1 MSQTAHVYPFLFY
14 FYMTTK
20 NSLTETICSAME
32 RLQIEQLTPMQRDM
46 LAQFGKQQNMT
57 LLAPTGSGKTLAF
70 LLPLLEQ
77 VQKQPQRLQTIIIAP
92 SRELAIQIDSVWK
105 SMKSP
110 AQSVCCYGGHA
121 IATEKKD
128 IARVQPALI
137 IGTPGRL
144 LDHLDKGNINAKG
157 VISLVIDEFDKSL
170 ELGFQEQMESIMAY
184 LPSLKQTILCSAT
197 DIDELPEFASIEEP
211 IRVDYLDGGL
221 VQSAV
226 DDAEE
231 PASRLQMYR
240 VVSPA
245 KDKIECLYNLLCTLG
260 NESTMLFCNHRASV
274 DRVYS
279 LLKEKGILAV
289 RYHGGMEQMDRERSL
304 YTFRTGSRHLLVA
317 TDLAARGLD
326 IPEVQHVIHYHMPI
340 DQEAYTHR
348 NGRTARW
355 TSTGSAYVL
364 LHGEEKMPA
373 YLQELLDEMP
383 ILELPAQP
391 TSIPKPEW
399 ATVYIGKGKKH
410 KLSKMDVVGFL
421 CKKGRLSAQDLGLI
435 VVQPTC
441 CYVAVRR
448 RKLKSLLQLVHNEK
462 IKGLNTKIEE
472 AYG

>member
-1 MSQTAHVYPFLFY
+1 
-14 FYMTTK
+14 MTSK
-20 NSLTETICSAME
+20 KPLTETIRTAMD
-32 RLQIEQLTPMQRDM
+32 RLQIQQLTPMQSDM
-46 LAQFGKQQNMT
+46 LAQFGKQQDMT

-77 VQKQPQRLQTIIIAP
+77 VQKQPQRLQTIVIAP

-105 SMKSP
+105 AMKAP

-121 IATEKKD
+121 IAQEKKD
-128 IARVQPALI
+128 IARLKPALI
-137 IGTPGRL
+137 VGTPGRL
-144 LDHLDKGNINAKG
+144 LDHLDKGNMNPKG

-184 LPSLKQTILCSAT
+184 LPSLKQTVLCSAT
-197 DIDELPEFASIEEP
+197 DIDELPEFADIEDP
-211 IRVDYLDGGL
+211 IRVDYLQGTPIG
-221 VQSAV
+221 AP
-226 DDAEE
+226 EE
-231 PASRLQMYR
+231 VEDEEDSRLQMYR

-245 KDKIECLYNLLCTLG
+245 KDKVDTLYNLLCTLG

-274 DRVYS
+274 DRVYK

-289 RYHGGMEQMDRERSL
+289 RYHGGMEQLDRERSL

-364 LHGEEKMPA
+364 MHGEEKMPE
-373 YLQELLDEMP
+373 YLPALLEEMP
-383 ILELPAQP
+383 EFDLPAQP
-391 TSIPKPEW
+391 TSPPKPEW

-421 CKKGRLSAQDLGLI
+421 CKKGRLPSQDLGLI

-448 RKLKSLLQLVHNEK
+448 RKLKSLLQLVRNEK
-462 IKGLNTKIEE
+462 IKGLKTKIEE